1 MSDRSNT
8 KQNQAISI
16 PAWKSHSLRQAARPV
31 PWILFC
37 FFLLI
42 GLIILGERRDAQYA
56 PIFFLLAVCSLVA
69 GPLLKRYGRT
79 TLQISLDRP
88 ANLILINSGKSTD
101 PLIVERADQIEEFG
115 WFKEVT
121 RRTNY
126 AWQIGSALPIFWTT
140 TRWLLTCRYRG
151 KPHHEIQFTVGFSS
165 AQEAEAAIHAM
176 QRLLSGRL

>member
-1 MSDRSNT
+1 MSDQDKTQQIQTIN
-8 KQNQAISI
+8 I
-16 PAWKSHSLRQAARPV
+16 PGWKSHSLRQAARPV

-56 PIFFLLAVCSLVA
+56 PIFFLLAVCSLVT
-69 GPLLKRYGRT
+69 GPLLKRYGRI
-79 TLQISLDRP
+79 TLQIGLDRSS
-88 ANLILINSGKSTD
+88 NQIRIVTGKGGD
-101 PLIVERADQIEEFG
+101 PLIVERTDQLEEFG

-126 AWQIGSALPIFWTT
+126 AWQIGSAMPIFWTT

-151 KPHHEIQFTVGFSS
+151 KPHHEIQFNVGFSS

-176 QRLLSGRL
+176 QRLLSGRS